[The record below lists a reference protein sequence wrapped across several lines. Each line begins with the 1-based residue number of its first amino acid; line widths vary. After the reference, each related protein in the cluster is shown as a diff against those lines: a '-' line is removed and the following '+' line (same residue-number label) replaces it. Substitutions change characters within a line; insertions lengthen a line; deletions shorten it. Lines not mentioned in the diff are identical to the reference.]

1 MKPDAPQKNPGQ
13 APGVDPQALKDLWS
27 YNLTNHKPTPE
38 AIRKI
43 EALRSAA
50 IAMSHVIIDITPPG
64 RDQAL
69 ALTSCEQMLFH
80 ANAAVARN
88 ENEDIAGTPE
98 EDKNLDNNAGIPAP
112 ATEGN

>member
-1 MKPDAPQKNPGQ
+1 MPQPDAPQKNPGH
-13 APGVDPQALKDLWS
+13 APGVDPQGLKDLWS

-38 AIRKI
+38 GIRKI

-50 IAMSHVIIDITPPG
+50 IAMSHAIIDLTPPG

-88 ENEDIAGTPE
+88 LNEDVAGTPE
-98 EDKNLDNNAGIPAP
+98 EDKNLDNNAGSPAP
-112 ATEGN
+112 AEGK